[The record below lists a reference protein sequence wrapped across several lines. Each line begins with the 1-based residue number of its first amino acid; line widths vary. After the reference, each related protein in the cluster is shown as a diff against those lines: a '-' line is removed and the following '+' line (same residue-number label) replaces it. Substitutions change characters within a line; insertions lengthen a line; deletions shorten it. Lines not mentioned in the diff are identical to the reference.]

1 MKKIFTL
8 IALMTCCIAAMAQGL
23 AASLFQ
29 AELRDASGELIAN
42 TTVGFKYKISC
53 IGAENAVIEREGT
66 AQTDANGVVLIRLGV
81 DGTATANNK
90 VANFGEFPF
99 DKVAHN
105 NKIPMTME
113 IDPKGGKD
121 YTISGTTQIGYAV
134 PYAVYANKS
143 EDFQTSVAAKLTEDE
158 LNVIKSM
165 AVTPITVSMENL
177 DVATGG
183 WVEINGQRIDAEH
196 PTVELNV
203 PAYSPVYMS
212 WNTNAGKGIDGI
224 KLNGAF
230 VDQYSGSYY
239 TPAKRTENKEVYMIF
254 PANDWAKVST
264 RVSDGNGDYKY
275 TMKNDNDIYAYK
287 NTSGVQTLTPEEY
300 YNLHSTTNLYSVA
313 RGGDMAFTHP
323 KDTRFTASNSY
334 IHVYLVVSEEVEYNK
349 EVKIEKREFVNG
361 KNFLVGPFD
370 PTKKNTIE
378 VVYRR
383 VVY

>member
-8 IALMTCCIAAMAQGL
+8 IALMTCGIAAMAQGL

-53 IGAENAVIEREGT
+53 IGADNAIIEREGT
-66 AQTDANGVVLIRLGV
+66 AQTDANGVVLIRLGM

-105 NKIPMTME
+105 FKIPMTME
-113 IDPKGGKD
+113 IDPKGGTD

-143 EDFQTSVAAKLTEDE
+143 EDFQTSAAAKLTEDE

-177 DVATGG
+177 NVAPGG

-203 PAYSPVYMS
+203 PAYAPVYMS
-212 WNTNAGKGIDGI
+212 WNTKAGKGVEDI
-224 KLNGAF
+224 KLNGVI
-230 VDQYSGSYY
+230 VDKYSGSYY
-239 TPAKRTENKEVYMIF
+239 TPATKKVKKEIFMIL
-254 PANDWAKVST
+254 PASDWAKVST
-264 RVSDGNGDYKY
+264 RVAYNGDYNY
-275 TMKNDNDIYAYK
+275 TLKSADDLYALR
-287 NTSGVQTLTPEEY
+287 NNSGIQTLSESEY
-300 YNLHSTTNLYSVA
+300 VKLYPDTKLYTAGTNIH
-313 RGGDMAFTHP
+313 FTQP
-323 KDTRFTASNSY
+323 AGTRFTASNSY
-334 IHVYLVVSEEVEYNK
+334 IHLFFEVTLDEEYDK
-349 EVKIEKREFVNG
+349 EVKIEKSEFKNG

-378 VVYRR
+378 VIYK
-383 VVY
+383 YITF